1 MFYTQLLKICEER
14 GEKPSPLLKSLGY
27 STGFLKKWAEG
38 ATVNSEILKKLS
50 DHFEVPV
57 DYFLQETEE
66 NSIVDSEDV
75 SQEINA
81 FKIALS
87 AIKAHPDYINSLI
100 TGYDILE
107 SDLNCISKY
116 MRCKMEYLVEDEII
130 ITQKGDKTPSIY
142 SPVFLITEI
151 LTRLPG
157 NTQYRILQVRIS
169 RVILQNLKRANICQ
183 DDVMGVGLSKEKITR
198 LYNDAI
204 PDNKKRGL
212 NYSDVINI
220 ARKCNVSLETM
231 LTGFG
236 E

>member
-1 MFYTQLLKICEER
+1 M
-14 GEKPSPLLKSLGY
+14 
-27 STGFLKKWAEG
+27 
-38 ATVNSEILKKLS
+38 
-50 DHFEVPV
+50 
-57 DYFLQETEE
+57 
-66 NSIVDSEDV
+66 
-75 SQEINA
+75 INA

-100 TGYDILE
+100 TGYDIPK

-116 MRCKMEYLVEDEII
+116 MRCKMEYLVEDETI
-130 ITQKGDKTPSIY
+130 ITQKGDKTPIIY
-142 SPVFLITEI
+142 SPVFFITEI

-157 NTQYRILQVRIS
+157 NTQYRILQVRIL
-169 RVILQNLKRANICQ
+169 RVILQNLKRANIYQ

-220 ARKCNVSLETM
+220 AR
-231 LTGFG
+231 
-236 E
+236 